1 MFKHCIFAFGNS
13 IYSIFKFRHIYMQ
26 AKYKNILIGVLV
38 VVVTLAAVAWY
49 IFNDKYADTAE
60 RKAAYSVNAMDFIK
74 EFEKNDSLT
83 NKKYTEQIIAVNGT
97 VSAIESADTTANIK
111 FIDTTSG
118 SYIIFAF
125 QQQHMTEAKRLK
137 EGEKVSIKGSCSG
150 GTYSEILGTEYI
162 SFKRCAINK

>member
-1 MFKHCIFAFGNS
+1 MK
-13 IYSIFKFRHIYMQ
+13 
-26 AKYKNILIGVLV
+26 AKYKNILIGILV
-38 VVVTLAAVAWY
+38 VAVTLFAVAWY

-60 RKAAYSVNAMDFIK
+60 RKAAYAVNAMDFIK
-74 EFEKNDSLT
+74 EFEKSDSLA
-83 NKKYTEQIIAVNGT
+83 NRKYTEQIITVNGT
-97 VSAIESADTTANIK
+97 VSEVQHVDTTANIK

-125 QQQHMTEAKRLK
+125 QQQHLAEAKQLK
-137 EGEKVSIKGSCSG
+137 EGDKVSIKGSCSG